1 MAAAREPAPASARS
15 GRTTCPEVID
25 PARAHPYR
33 GFTYRKTFR
42 NPKQVVVMTVPSLP
56 DLIARDGVIHAP
68 GVWDGLSARIAGQA
82 GFSALCASGFAVAAS
97 LGMPDAEVFTAT
109 ENVDAVRK
117 IREASEL
124 PIIADIDTGYGNAIN
139 AGRTAASMRRAGVSA
154 VFMEDQVSPK
164 RCPICV
170 GDPVEVTPLREAI
183 GKVRAAKDGLGDDA
197 LLIARTDAVG
207 DEALKRA
214 EAYVAAGA
222 DLIMPV
228 SKTFKTLDEWQ
239 RCHEVTGVPLVA
251 SLTAW
256 TWVEREFTT
265 EVMTQIGVKI
275 ALVATHG
282 VLAAATA
289 LRDSSTRLAAGEPL
303 PQVSG
308 SYMEHEDFVK
318 LIGFPEME
326 ERQREYLPAA
336 EEV

>member
-1 MAAAREPAPASARS
+1 MLA
-15 GRTTCPEVID
+15 
-25 PARAHPYR
+25 
-33 GFTYRKTFR
+33 
-42 NPKQVVVMTVPSLP
+42 PSLSEV
-56 DLIARDGVIHAP
+56 IARDGVIYAP
-68 GVWDGLSARIAGQA
+68 GVWDGLSARIAEQA
-82 GFSALCASGFAVAAS
+82 GFSALCASGFAVAAG
-97 LGMPDAEVFTAT
+97 LGLPDAEIFTAT
-109 ENVDAVRK
+109 EGVDAVRR
-117 IREASEL
+117 IREASSL

-154 VFMEDQVSPK
+154 VFMEDQISPK

-183 GKVRAAKDGLGDDA
+183 GKVRAAKDALGDDV

-214 EAYVAAGA
+214 EAYVANGA

-228 SKTFKTLDEWQ
+228 SKTFASLDDWR
-239 RCHEVTGVPLVA
+239 RCHELAGVPLVA

-256 TWVEREFTT
+256 TWVEREFTA
-265 EVMTQIGVKI
+265 EVMAQIGVKI

-289 LRDSSTRLAAGEPL
+289 LRDSFTRLAAGEAL

-308 SYMEHEDFVK
+308 SYMQHEDFVQ

-326 ERQREYLPAA
+326 ARQQKYLPAA
-336 EEV
+336 EEI